1 MFFFLS
7 HVQSVMI
14 TIKNET
20 KYMHACMHV
29 SSYSQHKLLNQI
41 DFGLDS

>member
-1 MFFFLS
+1 MCFFSS

-20 KYMHACMHV
+20 KYIRACMHV
-29 SSYSQHKLLNQI
+29 SSYSHHKLLNQI